1 MKFQQ
6 PRHTGPVLSERQM
19 LEQKFTRSRHNLLIV
34 VAFTLLNIVMLLL
47 KSDTYLLFAA
57 SIPYYLVFYGMMFTG
72 KFPADWYGGEIEE
85 YTIFND
91 TFFVIT
97 LILALVCLLFYVS
110 FWYFSRKGGAGWLI
124 AALIFIV
131 LDTVGMFL
139 LVGFDPSM
147 LLDVLFHGWIIF
159 EMYVGISTAKKLKNL
174 PPEEDLPPMDESFS
188 DPAESE
194 NPAESD
200 ESSDDSSDEEN

>member
-6 PRHTGPVLSERQM
+6 PRHTGPVLSERQV
-19 LEQKFTRSRHNLLIV
+19 LEQKFTRSRYDLLLL

-57 SIPYYLVFYGMMFTG
+57 SIPYYLVFYGMLFTG

-85 YTIFND
+85 YTIFNN

-97 LILALVCLLFYVS
+97 LILALVCLVFYVS

-124 AALIFIV
+124 TALVFVV

-139 LVGFDPSM
+139 LVNFDPSM

-159 EMYVGISTAKKLKNL
+159 ELAVGVSSAKRLKKL
-174 PPEEDLPPMDESFS
+174 PPEEELPPMEDAVIPS
-188 DPAESE
+188 
-194 NPAESD
+194 ESD
-200 ESSDDSSDEEN
+200 ESIDPSETSDDTSDQDK